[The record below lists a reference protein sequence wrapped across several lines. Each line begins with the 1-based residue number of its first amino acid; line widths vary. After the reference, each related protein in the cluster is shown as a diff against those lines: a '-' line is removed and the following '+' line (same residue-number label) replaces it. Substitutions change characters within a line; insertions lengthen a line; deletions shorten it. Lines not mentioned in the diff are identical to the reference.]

1 MAELPP
7 VSQRFDADVSG
18 YTSGIEEMIQAADR
32 FLEKNREVI
41 DSVNALHAAL
51 DALPDTKVINVIYRQ
66 TTEGNAPSGGNVVN
80 TSTLGNNSSSLSGLQ
95 NQISRSN
102 SGYQQLIGNNNAASE
117 SMDEFAAAAL
127 NAARAESA
135 AGVEIN
141 TLSHEQIQATT
152 DALNAMHD
160 NEAALSRYTDASADA
175 AMAALRV
182 ANSTRSE
189 AEALEDTKQAFA
201 DWVAGAEVARG
212 LNDGLLNDN
221 IQLAATQALAAAAM
235 SRLDGYMIDYAG
247 RIRDADVATQDYV
260 ARQAMLN
267 EITAT
272 GEAVDRSRTD
282 TLLASTGATLA
293 AARAS
298 ALADEATKVLNGD
311 LGESA
316 AAATASG
323 SAASRA
329 YGFWRLLGREVT
341 LWGGIFGDNKITGQV
356 QLWHILLDGLIET
369 TIGLT
374 EATIGLAIAFA
385 TMAPAAMDI
394 ATHLKSVWEVS
405 TALHENIPPL
415 TGNFQEL
422 ARSLAPQVVELYG
435 GALDLFT
442 HKTGALTVA
451 AHQLATGFDDWI
463 AKLDLWSDS
472 QQHTGAIM
480 LESVEVLHQF
490 ETIMDNLGLA
500 FDNFLKADP
509 GTVHFLLDFLEG
521 ATKVLDVITSLPSP
535 ILRTVLALHSIDIWG
550 GLAATAF
557 LKLLNPIGNL
567 IGGLTGVGTASAN
580 IAKLGEEST
589 PLQRLQAT
597 LATISAGLLN
607 MAAGFTG
614 WVSHIGESMG
624 EAEGVTATATAG
636 MKAAFSGVVTSLGG
650 LAEKLATLAVSP
662 LGLLALG
669 AGIAILVWQLT
680 QADAATKKFVG
691 DMNAEL
697 SNMNAG
703 TAMIAISANISQLDA
718 KLNSI
723 GSQFINN
730 GSLNITQGLG
740 KIGNAITG
748 TGQDAKTS
756 GTSWS
761 GLWGG
766 IVDGAEEAGEV
777 INGTWASA
785 VSRQAADMRDYQG
798 QLVTMTKDQSN
809 LFQEAGTIMKT
820 NSLSF
825 ADSVG
830 IMNLAGVKAGDG
842 FALMSQKV
850 SNLILGYK
858 NLGVQGGI
866 LNSSVEAVTFQT
878 EQQQSKVSAL
888 TGAWSNFFSMI
899 TGGVS
904 SFDQAEEGITAIG
917 TALDSA
923 DTSMKITNGQAEL
936 FTKTGTNVS
945 ASAKDVA
952 ASLFKVSATGE
963 QVTDSF
969 EQAITNGSNLW
980 NSLLTLE
987 SAAGGGAS
995 GMKLLE
1001 QAGKDY
1007 VAQILPMAAGSKVA
1021 TEQIYDLAYQ
1031 AGYRGA
1037 PSFEA
1042 LSKWI
1047 GNTKDPAQDLSN
1059 IVGKL
1064 TIAAGNLT
1072 GDVQNLST
1080 ALQTNLS
1087 AAMATAILQA
1097 SGGQKVLDSAA
1108 NAVKLMDGNV
1118 QNLVPTAQKLASQ
1131 FLTLTGNTTQAKNEF
1146 VTFYEKMGLT
1156 QGQADQ
1162 LWGDLNTKGVGAFNN
1177 VKSAANQAA
1186 LNGVD
1191 VLKTSLGEMS
1201 GTMQQNAS
1209 YTNGLVTY
1217 YDNLASHAKTPL
1229 QKNID
1234 DAREAT
1240 FNFGNQIAN
1249 LQGPLA
1255 NGSSNMDSTA
1265 SHGHGLQNQFDD
1277 TKSSA
1282 QKMGSY
1288 MSGTMPGQ
1296 MQTGDNSMSSSKT
1309 NANRL
1314 ETAFHD
1320 VWSWAGNMARSITQL
1335 PESHSTTVHVS
1346 GKGST
1351 SISSTI
1357 AGVAGGIINLIAH
1370 MAEGGVI
1377 PGFAPGQDTV
1387 PAMLSPGEGILTP
1400 HAVQSLGGP
1409 NAIHALNRSAKHFAY
1424 GGVVGTPDLTS
1435 LPDMAQWATSTVNT
1449 GEADITKAYQTVLD
1463 NSVKSMANKAQAAL
1477 AAKAKAMQAVGTSG
1491 FVHPTGSGASVEALM
1506 TSMAASIGWTGQML
1520 TDLLAVENRE
1530 AGFSLTAR
1538 NASSGAYGLAQF
1550 IDGPGEYAQYGGNVN
1565 TASGQITAMFNYI
1578 KQRYGNPSA
1587 AWSHEVNFGWYDQGG
1602 MLQPGMTLAYNGT
1615 GQPEKVGGG
1624 PSGGGPDYMAHTVV
1638 NLDGQKIWENMQQRT
1653 LRYSSRNSGNGRTN
1667 GIWSPS

>member
-1 MAELPP
+1 MPELPR
-7 VSQRFDADVSG
+7 VSQDFDADTSGYVSG
-18 YTSGIEEMIQAADR
+18 MQDMITAADA
-32 FLEKNREVI
+32 FLEKNREAI
-41 DSVNALHAAL
+41 DSVNELHAAL

-66 TTEGNAPSGGNVVN
+66 TTEGNAPGAPN
-80 TSTLGNNSSSLSGLQ
+80 TNFNETLDNQSGLLSDVQ
-95 NQISRSN
+95 S
-102 SGYQQLIGNNNAASE
+102 
-117 SMDEFAAAAL
+117 SMDRTAQSARGLAEEVLDASDGMDEYAAAAL
-127 NAARAESA
+127 NAARAEA
-135 AGVEIN
+135 
-141 TLSHEQIQATT
+141 Q
-152 DALNAMHD
+152 
-160 NEAALSRYTDASADA
+160 ADA
-175 AMAALRV
+175 ERTESMERVRDTTAELITQSGEYDSAMESQMAAASRLNDQYDTLGRSALRM
-182 ANSTRSE
+182 SDEERELMES
-189 AEALEDTKQAFA
+189 ALASMSASDNLGDQIDSLALRMGVLGDVTNKNNAIIRELEKAFA
-201 DWVAGAEVARG
+201 ND
-212 LNDGLLNDN
+212 DGLTHWND
-221 IQLAATQALAAAAM
+221 ATQT
-235 SRLDGYMIDYAG
+235 S
-247 RIRDADVATQDYV
+247 
-260 ARQAMLN
+260 
-267 EITAT
+267 
-272 GEAVDRSRTD
+272 VD
-282 TLLASTGATLA
+282 ATLA
-293 AARAS
+293 VARAA

-311 LGESA
+311 LEESGK
-316 AAATASG
+316 AAT
-323 SAASRA
+323 SAGDGARSA
-329 YGFWRLLGREVT
+329 YGWWSLLGREVT
-341 LWGGIFGDNKITGQV
+341 LWGGIFGENHITGQV

-374 EATIGLAIAFA
+374 EATIGLGIAFA
-385 TMAPAAMDI
+385 TEAPAALEI
-394 ATHLKSVWEVS
+394 AQHLKSVWEVS

-422 ARSLAPQVVELYG
+422 ARSLAPQVVEIYG

-442 HKTGALTVA
+442 HKTDALSTA

-472 QQHTGAIM
+472 QSHTGAIM

-521 ATKVLDVITSLPSP
+521 ATKVLDVITSLPAP
-535 ILRTVLALHSIDIWG
+535 ILRTVLALHSIDLWG

-557 LKLLNPIGNL
+557 LKLLTPIGNL
-567 IGGLTGVGTASAN
+567 IGGLAGVGTASAN
-580 IAKLGEEST
+580 IAKLGEDAT
-589 PLQRLQAT
+589 PLQRLQGT

-607 MAAGFTG
+607 MAAGVTG
-614 WVSHIGESMG
+614 WVANIGTSMG
-624 EAEGVTATATAG
+624 EAEGVTATAAAG
-636 MKAAFSGVVTSLGG
+636 MKAAFTGVVTSLGN
-650 LAEKLATLAVSP
+650 LVAKIATLAVSP
-662 LGLLALG
+662 LGLIAIG
-669 AGIAILVWQLT
+669 AAIGILVWQLT
-680 QADAATKKFVG
+680 QADGATKKFIN
-691 DMNAEL
+691 DMNTDL

-703 TAMIAISANISQLDA
+703 NAMIALSANIGQLDT
-718 KLNSI
+718 KLNSV
-723 GSQFINN
+723 GSQFVNN
-730 GSLNITQGLG
+730 GSLNITQGLN
-740 KIGNAITG
+740 KIGTAITG
-748 TGQDAKTS
+748 SGTDAKNS
-756 GTSWS
+756 GTSWT

-766 IVDGAEEAGEV
+766 IVDGVEEAGEV

-785 VSRQAADMRDYQG
+785 VSRQAADLRAYQG
-798 QLVTMTKDQSN
+798 QIISLTKEQSN

-820 NSLSF
+820 NGLSF

-830 IMNLAGVKAGDG
+830 IMNLAGVKAGDS
-842 FALMSQKV
+842 FALMNQKV
-850 SNLILGYK
+850 ENLITGYK

-866 LNSSVEAVTFQT
+866 LNSSVQAVTFQA
-878 EQQQSKVSAL
+878 EQEQSKVSQL

-904 SFDQAEEGITAIG
+904 AFDQAEEGITAIG

-923 DTSMKITNGQAEL
+923 DTSMKISNGVSSL
-936 FTKTGTNVS
+936 YTKAATGVA
-945 ASAKDVA
+945 ASSKDVA
-952 ASLFKVSATGE
+952 ANLFQVSATGE

-969 EQAITNGSNLW
+969 ESAITNGSNLF

-987 SAAGGGAS
+987 SAAGGGAT
-995 GMKLLE
+995 GMKTLE

-1007 VAQILPMAAGSKVA
+1007 VAQLLPMAAGSKVA

-1080 ALQTNLS
+1080 ALQSNLS
-1087 AAMATAILQA
+1087 AAMAAAILQA
-1097 SGGQKVLDSAA
+1097 SGGQKVLDAA
-1108 NAVKLMDGNV
+1108 ASAVKTMDGNV

-1131 FLTLTGNTTQAKNEF
+1131 FLTLTGNAGQAKDEF

-1156 QGQADQ
+1156 QGQADS
-1162 LWGDLNTKGVGAFNN
+1162 LWGDLNTKGTGAFNN
-1177 VKSAANQAA
+1177 IKNAANQAA

-1191 VLKTSLGEMS
+1191 VLKTSLGEMG
-1201 GTMQQNAS
+1201 GTIQQQGA
-1209 YTNGLVTY
+1209 YANGLVTY
-1217 YDNLASHAKTPL
+1217 YDNLAAHAKNPL

-1234 DAREAT
+1234 DARVAT
-1240 FNFGNQIAN
+1240 YNFGNQISN

-1255 NGSSNMDSTA
+1255 TGSSNMDSTA
-1265 SHGHGLQNQFDD
+1265 GHGHSLQNQFDD
-1277 TKSSA
+1277 TKTSA

-1288 MSGTMPGQ
+1288 ISDSMPGQ
-1296 MQTGDNSMSSSKT
+1296 MQSGDNSMNSSKT
-1309 NANRL
+1309 NAHNL

-1320 VWSWAGNMARSITQL
+1320 VWSWAKNMATAITDI
-1335 PESHSTTVHVS
+1335 PTGHSTTVHVA

-1357 AGVAGGIINLIAH
+1357 AGVAGGIINLISH
-1370 MAEGGVI
+1370 LAEGGVI

-1387 PAMLSPGEGILTP
+1387 PAMLSPGEGVLTP

-1424 GGVVGTPDLTS
+1424 GGIVGTPDLQS
-1435 LPDMAQWATSTVNT
+1435 LPDIGQWAESSVNT
-1449 GEADITKAYQTVLD
+1449 GEADITKAYQVVLD

-1477 AAKAKAMQAVGTSG
+1477 AAKAKAMSVAGSAG

-1530 AGFSLTAR
+1530 AGFSTIAQ
-1538 NASSGAYGLAQF
+1538 NPSSGAYGLAQF
-1550 IDGPGEYAQYGGNVN
+1550 IDGPSEYAQYGGNVN
-1565 TASGQITAMFNYI
+1565 TAAGQITAMFNYI
-1578 KQRYGNPSA
+1578 RQRYGNPAA

-1602 MLQPGMTLAYNGT
+1602 MLQPGMTMAYNGT
-1615 GQPEKVGGG
+1615 GQPEKVGNNN
-1624 PSGGGPDYMAHTVV
+1624 SGQDYVAHTVV

-1667 GIWSPS
+1667 GLWSPT